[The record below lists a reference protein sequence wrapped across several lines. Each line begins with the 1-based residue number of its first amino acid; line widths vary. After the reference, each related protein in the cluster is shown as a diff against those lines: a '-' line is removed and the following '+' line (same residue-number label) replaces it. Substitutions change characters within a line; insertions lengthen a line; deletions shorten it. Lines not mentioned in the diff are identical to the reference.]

1 MLEMYALEFLST
13 GSWLMLVFQM
23 LFLGNNEQVPKLV
36 LGGVIVADE
45 KQAASVD
52 VKRATVRKKAR
63 VIALSLNLNSEI
75 D

>member
-1 MLEMYALEFLST
+1 
-13 GSWLMLVFQM
+13 
-23 LFLGNNEQVPKLV
+23 V

-45 KQAASVD
+45 KQAASVTI
-52 VKRATVRKKAR
+52 KRATVRNKAR